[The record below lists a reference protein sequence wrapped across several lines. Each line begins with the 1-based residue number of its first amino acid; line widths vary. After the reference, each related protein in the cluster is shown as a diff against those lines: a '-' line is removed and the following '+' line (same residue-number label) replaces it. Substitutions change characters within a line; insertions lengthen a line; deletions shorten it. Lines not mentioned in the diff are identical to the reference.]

1 MPEYAAD
8 DATFIAQRLKEIEAE
23 KKAARE
29 KPSEDD
35 GPKTTTENTPTN
47 ATNISD
53 DGWMGY

>member
-35 GPKTTTENTPTN
+35 TN
-47 ATNISD
+47 AAVDTPSATTNISD